1 MNNMSALELK
11 NISKSFLD
19 KEAVREVSF
28 KVNYGEVLALLGSN
42 GAGKTTTLNMIAGF
56 LMPSSGEV
64 IINGV
69 WNHTNHNKEIKNII
83 GYLTSNMRLYEKF
96 SIRECLQFLGKL
108 RSIEKSK
115 IKQRIDELCNLFEI
129 ESYIDR
135 KFQELS
141 SGQKQ
146 RSLIAATILH
156 DPKILIL
163 DEITASLDVPTARL
177 IMDFKKEK
185 SKGKAILFSTHI
197 LTEAEYL
204 SDQMAII
211 HDGRIMDQCSSS
223 DFMKKHQSNN
233 MTDAFCEAVSKY
245 KLENIA

>member
-1 MNNMSALELK
+1 MSALELK

-19 KEAVREVSF
+19 KTAVEDVSF
-28 KVNYGEVLALLGSN
+28 KVEYGEVLALLGSN

-64 IINGV
+64 LVNGQ
-69 WNHTNHNKEIKNII
+69 WNHAKHNKEIKNTI

-108 RSIEKSK
+108 RDIEKKQIK
-115 IKQRIDELCNLFEI
+115 IRIEELCELFEI
-129 ESYIDR
+129 GDYVDK

-146 RSLIAATILH
+146 RSLIAATLLH

-177 IMDFKKEK
+177 IMDFLKKEK

-211 HDGRIMDQCSSS
+211 HDGRIMDQCSAS
-223 DFMKKHQSNN
+223 DFMAKHNSNN
-233 MTDAFCEAVSKY
+233 MTDAFCEAVLKY
-245 KLENIA
+245 KSENAA